1 MVRIRK
7 RNIAILAVLALISGV
22 VIFQAVT
29 ADPPEPYVRL
39 VRYIP
44 VGSYSYE
51 ECRGGFVYL
60 IYKTND
66 GRELP
71 PVTNWDPCLDG
82 RPPSSVRY
90 PRD

>member
-1 MVRIRK
+1 MLTARKFEIVRIRK
-7 RNIAILAVLALISGV
+7 RILAIFAVLALISGV

-39 VRYIP
+39 VRDIP
-44 VGSYSYE
+44 IGPYSYE

-66 GRELP
+66 GRELQ
-71 PVTNWDPCLDG
+71 PVTRWDRC
-82 RPPSSVRY
+82 
-90 PRD
+90 